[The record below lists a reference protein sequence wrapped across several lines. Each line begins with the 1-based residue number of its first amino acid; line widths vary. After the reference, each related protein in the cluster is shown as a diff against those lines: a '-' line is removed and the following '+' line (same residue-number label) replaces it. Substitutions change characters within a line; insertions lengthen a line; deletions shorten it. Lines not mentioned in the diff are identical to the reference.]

1 LDNAFLGEL
10 AGAIPNLIVLV
21 LSLTVHEFFH
31 AWAAWRLGDDTAARA
46 GRLTLNPVPHVDVL
60 GTIILPLMN
69 APIGWAKPVPVNPAR
84 FRRDV
89 KMSTGDTLV
98 SLAGPASN
106 LALGLVAAIAFGL
119 LARFAPDAVQTGTP
133 GNALL
138 IRFMLVNAGLAIFN
152 VLPVPPLDGSHV
164 AGHLVPLRYRD
175 AWESFARIAP
185 LLLFGLLFLEQQ
197 GIHTISYVLYP
208 VRALVIGVYS
218 HVVQV
223 IA

>member
-1 LDNAFLGEL
+1 MENAFLGEI
-10 AGAIPNLIVLV
+10 ASAIPNLIVLV
-21 LSLTVHEFFH
+21 LSLTVHEFCH

-46 GRLTLNPVPHVDVL
+46 GRLTLNPLPHVDVL

-106 LALGLVAAIAFGL
+106 LALGLVAAIVFGVV
-119 LARFAPDAVQTGTP
+119 ARFSPETVRGGTP
-133 GNALL
+133 AYELL
-138 IRFMLVNAGLAIFN
+138 VRFMLVNAGLAIFN

-164 AGHLVPLRYRD
+164 AGHLVPYRYRD
-175 AWESFARIAP
+175 AWDGFQRVAP
-185 LLLFGLLFLEQQ
+185 FLLFGLLFLEQQ
-197 GIHTISYVLYP
+197 GFHTISYVLYP
-208 VRALVIGVYS
+208 ARALVVGVYS
-218 HVVQV
+218 QIVHVL
-223 IA
+223 A